1 MFVYREEYYLE
12 QGAASRRPGA
22 DEHIERMGQMERAHG
37 RAEVIIGRQRHGP
50 TGMVELQFAISSRKS
65 GRRVLPPVWTTLT
78 ARGRYESAVAPET
91 ARRPCNRSRPAL

>member
-1 MFVYREEYYLE
+1 MFVYREEYCIRTR
-12 QGAASRRPGA
+12 SRPGA
-22 DEHIERMGQMERAHG
+22 DEHIERMGQMERAHD

-78 ARGRYESAVAPET
+78 TRCQYESPVASNT
-91 ARRPCNRSRPAL
+91 AHRPCHRNRPAL